1 MTETTRDWPD
11 EPRQRRAGPTETTR
25 DPVWTDGTAETFDP
39 VPPLPPLPPLPPP
52 PAQPAP
58 PPPAFE
64 TTRDATPV
72 PPARQ
77 PPAGTAEPFLW
88 QNLPPPL
95 ARRFR
100 AVQSMPAGGEADLL
114 LAQPLDGTPGPV
126 VIKLY
131 RGDDLDGQA
140 LAAVRAAPHP
150 ALVRSLEWGAYQGRS
165 YEIMEYLPDGSLADL
180 MADRRPW
187 STGAA
192 LPLLDQVAAALAHL
206 HALHVVHRDV
216 KPQNLLLRGR
226 VPLSLALA
234 DFGLARTVVM
244 TRELRTR
251 AMTLAYA
258 APEAVGGETSAAL
271 DWWAL
276 GVILLQLLTG
286 AHPFERSDGQLAAP
300 NQIIAWLVSRQIDVT
315 TVPDGRWQLLLAGLL
330 TADPTQRWGADQ
342 VRRWRA
348 GESPPVARS
357 LGATSPGAGPA
368 GSQSTMDGFV
378 VDGHECRTGPELA
391 AAMSRA
397 WADGYDVLAGRA
409 ARSGRYRDFRR
420 WLTGRGLTAAL
431 SIVDQADDADRT
443 LVRLLTALD
452 PDRDPIYQGYLV
464 DTASLVPLAVAAR
477 QDGGTG
483 PASTVVASLRG
494 HGTLPL
500 HDGLRGC
507 ARLAELDQH
516 WQGACA
522 RYDQSVAALPGEYG
536 EPLAAAASKRVA
548 WASLLAACSSTEAAA
563 ELAARAVNA
572 HEQAT
577 DHSAYREVLGTGRP
591 VGTDPA
597 RNLLTLQLS
606 TVAEDAAAQIRLTG
620 EGEARQR
627 TLTAGERGLRRARR
641 VDRFFIRLALL
652 GIAPS
657 WLIGNHFWRPRYR
670 PPSTLPAP
678 LKDLAPVGVVLP
690 DLMAG
695 AAVVFA
701 VLALILT
708 RPIIRRG
715 WRGRAGKLR
724 GAAFCAVLAVGLG
737 LGASPM
743 ADRYDT
749 IALRNY
755 DTKLLPERKIV
766 PYCAGIS
773 FAVQDESGAAW
784 RVASKF
790 RTDANG
796 AQQCDQLVAYRGFRL
811 TWTRQ
816 LLGRN
821 ESYSAGRGYRRT
833 AVMTAHDAKGRPYL
847 LGVALATG
855 KATWRFRCPGGG
867 DNFLIDGNGSAGDY
881 GASSPPTQPGTLSV
895 DCGSR
900 TYKLDPDSGR
910 TT

>member
-11 EPRQRRAGPTETTR
+11 EPGQRRPGPTETTR
-25 DPVWTDGTAETFDP
+25 DPLWTDGTAETFEP
-39 VPPLPPLPPLPPP
+39 APPPLPRQPATGDSP
-52 PAQPAP
+52 PAQ

-72 PPARQ
+72 SPAQ
-77 PPAGTAEPFLW
+77 PPPVGGAEPFLW

-100 AVQSMPAGGEADLL
+100 AIQNMPAGGEADLL
-114 LAQPLDGTPGPV
+114 LAQPLDGAPGPV

-131 RGDDLDGQA
+131 RGDDLDGEA

-165 YEIMEYLPDGSLADL
+165 YEIMEYLPGGSLAEL

-187 STGAA
+187 TADAA

-216 KPQNLLLRGR
+216 KPQNLLLRSR

-315 TVPDGRWQLLLAGLL
+315 AVPDGRWQLLLAGLL
-330 TADPTQRWGADQ
+330 TSDPTQRWGADQ

-348 GESPPVARS
+348 GESPAVARS
-357 LGATSPGAGPA
+357 PGATSPAA
-368 GSQSTMDGFV
+368 ARSTVDGFV
-378 VDGHECRTGPELA
+378 VGGHECRTGPELA
-391 AAMSRA
+391 AAMSRD

-409 ARSGRYRDFRR
+409 ARSDLYRDFRR
-420 WLTGRGLTAAL
+420 WLTERGLTTAL
-431 SIVDQADDADRT
+431 SVVDQTDDADRT

-464 DTASLVPLAVAAR
+464 DTASLVPLAVAAQ

-483 PASTVVASLRG
+483 PASAVVASLRE
-494 HGTLPL
+494 HGTLPP

-507 ARLAELDQH
+507 VRLAELDQQ

-522 RYDQSVAALPGEYG
+522 RYDRAVAELSGEYG
-536 EPLAAAASKRVA
+536 APLAAAASKRVA
-548 WASLLAACSSTEAAA
+548 WASLLAASASSEAAT
-563 ELAARAVNA
+563 ELAARAANA
-572 HEQAT
+572 HAQAE
-577 DHSAYREVLGTGRP
+577 DHSAYREVLGSGQP
-591 VGTDPA
+591 LGTDPA
-597 RNLLTLQLS
+597 RNLLTLQLA
-606 TVAEDAAAQIRLTG
+606 TVAEDAAAQIRLRG

-627 TLTAGERGLRRARR
+627 TLTAGERGLERARG
-641 VDRFFIRLALL
+641 VDRFVIRLALL

-657 WLIGNHFWRPRYR
+657 WLIGYHYWRPRYP

-678 LKDLAPVGVVLP
+678 MRDLAPSGVVLP

-701 VLALILT
+701 ALALILA
-708 RPIIRRG
+708 RPILRRG
-715 WRGRAGKLR
+715 WRGRGGKLR

-755 DTKLLPERKIV
+755 DTKLLPAGKIV
-766 PYCAGIS
+766 PYCAGIT
-773 FAVQDESGAAW
+773 FGVQDESGAAW
-784 RVASKF
+784 RVAARA

-796 AQQCDQLVAYRGFRL
+796 VQQCDQLVAYRGYRPR
-811 TWTRQ
+811 WTRH

-821 ESYSAGRGYRRT
+821 ESYTSGLGYRRS
-833 AVMTAHDAKGRPYL
+833 AVMTAHDATGRPYL
-847 LGVALATG
+847 LGVTLATG
-855 KATWRFRCPGGG
+855 RPTWRFHCPGTGG
-867 DNFLIDGNGSAGDY
+867 NFLVDGNGSSDDY

-900 TYKLDPDSGR
+900 TYTIDPDTGR
-910 TT
+910 AT